1 MVADISVL
9 FSTPFA
15 VEFWVHRNTTQ
26 DSSSANVELT
36 VFEASSKWFIWKIK
50 YSINDCHIP
59 HSLPLYRSTCF
70 HMSWTHGNDD
80 DDVINFPNLS
90 IIHSIEKLDKQS
102 FVSSWQ
108 ITMSSISV
116 CTLVMYV
123 SLINIP
129 FDLEKLWDNT
139 SWVLREDEEDVRLI
153 SFQMKITET
162 VTI

>member
-1 MVADISVL
+1 MIA
-9 FSTPFA
+9 
-15 VEFWVHRNTTQ
+15 
-26 DSSSANVELT
+26 T
-36 VFEASSKWFIWKIK
+36 VFHYIGKLVFT
-50 YSINDCHIP
+50 CH
-59 HSLPLYRSTCF
+59 
-70 HMSWTHGNDD
+70 GDDDD

-90 IIHSIEKLDKQS
+90 IIRSIGKLDKQS

-108 ITMSSISV
+108 ITMSNTTV
-116 CTLVMYV
+116 CTLVMYA

-139 SWVLREDEEDVRLI
+139 SWVLRADEEYVRLI